1 MRKECR
7 SLLNAAAGVL
17 VSITAL
23 AVHPAHCVEPIKM
36 RVGWVVAPANL
47 VPVLFAKPGLAKHL
61 GKSYVFEP
69 IYFGASPKEITAL
82 ATGDIDIGALGF
94 STLPFAIQNAGLSD
108 LRIIADEIRDGE
120 SDYFSTQYLVR
131 QDSKINAVAD
141 LKGKV
146 LATNG
151 LGSGVHMAMTAV
163 LQKAGLQDKRDYTTI
178 EVPFPTMTAIL
189 KDGKADLITSLP
201 PFVFASDLRT
211 MARPLFAQKDGLG
224 TSELSFWVAREGFIK
239 KNRAA
244 LLDLLEDNI
253 RAVRWYQDPANRNEA
268 IELIANFLKRP
279 PAALEQWI
287 FNKNDFFRDRDTM
300 VDLKSLQNNI
310 DIMSKIGVIKEGFD
324 VSKYADLS
332 VVGEAALRLK

>member
-1 MRKECR
+1 M
-7 SLLNAAAGVL
+7 LFWQTLAAHGA
-17 VSITAL
+17 
-23 AVHPAHCVEPIKM
+23 EPVKI
-36 RVGWVVAPANL
+36 RIGWVVAPANL
-47 VPVLFAKPGLAKHL
+47 TPVLFAKHGLAKHL
-61 GKSYVFEP
+61 GKSYILDT

-82 ATGDIDIGALGF
+82 AVNELDIASLGF

-131 QDSKINAVAD
+131 RDLRIDAVSD
-141 LKGKV
+141 LQGKV

-163 LQKAGLQDKRDYTTI
+163 LQKAGLKDRRYYVVI
-178 EVPFPTMTAIL
+178 EMPFPTMTAVL
-189 KDGKADLITSLP
+189 KERKADLITTLCRLSYSP
-201 PFVFASDLRT
+201 PTLQAI
-211 MARPLFAQKDGLG
+211 ARPLFAQKDGLG

-239 KNRAA
+239 KKSGDA
-244 LLDLLEDNI
+244 LLDFLEDNI

-279 PAALEQWI
+279 PAALERWL
-287 FNKNDFFRDRDTM
+287 FTKEDFYRDRDTV
-300 VDLKSLQNNI
+300 VDLKVLQNNI
-310 DIMSKIGVIKEGFD
+310 DVMAELGVIKERFD

-332 VVGEAALRLK
+332 MVGEAALRLK